1 MSQGFV
7 PILATT
13 KTRDKRK
20 IVIELRFFGVD
31 QMDLGSTAAPQDAG
45 LRAAAFEFGI
55 EPTLLL
61 DPHADLILEAN
72 PAACTLLGYDRALLR
87 QTRVSTLHTG
97 QLPAL
102 IVFTQAVLDKGAY
115 WTNALTPRHATGQS
129 LRLEYA
135 GTLLPGDGRWLV
147 LLTMSDLDARRRRYV
162 DAAAEDHMRGG
173 IATWQRVE
181 RVFQDIERENQLI
194 LRAAGEGIYGVNAEG
209 KTTFVNPAAERML
222 GWAAE
227 ELVGKE
233 IHPIVHHTH
242 HDGRHYPDHDC
253 PIYAAFRDG
262 AVHQVDGEVF
272 WRKDGTPVWVE
283 YTSTPIRDRG
293 VVVGAVIVF
302 RDVSQRREA
311 DEKLHAAL
319 AEVDRLRERLELEN
333 AYLQEEIRIET
344 NPRGIIG
351 QSEAIQKT
359 LRQVKLVAPTS
370 AAVMITGESGTGKEL
385 IARAIHE
392 ASSRR
397 DRPLIRVN
405 CAAIPR
411 ELFESEFFGHV
422 RGAFT
427 GAMRDRIGRFEL
439 ADGGTLFL
447 DEVGEIPLE
456 LQGKLLRVLQE
467 GHFERVGEERTR
479 AVDVRLIAATNRD
492 LKQEVQRGR
501 FREDLYFRLN
511 VFPVESVPLRE
522 RREDIPLLAQH
533 FLTSKALK
541 SELRLSEG
549 DARRLSRYDWPGN
562 VRELQNVIERA
573 AILAQNGRLR
583 IDLPD
588 TSGVQPSSGSARTKP
603 DARPAVMTS
612 AEMRDHERANILAA
626 LEARSGKVF
635 GPGGAAEM
643 LDIKPTTLASRIK
656 ALGIT
661 HARGVG
667 G

>member
-1 MSQGFV
+1 MEMALQT
-7 PILATT
+7 LAANP
-13 KTRDKRK
+13 REPD
-20 IVIELRFFGVD
+20 
-31 QMDLGSTAAPQDAG
+31 
-45 LRAAAFEFGI
+45 LRALTFDYFV

-61 DPHADLILEAN
+61 DPHADQVVDAN
-72 PAACTLLGYDRALLR
+72 PAACALLGYDRALLR
-87 QTRVSTLHTG
+87 ATRISELHAD

-102 IVFTQAVLDKGAY
+102 IVFTQAVLNKGAY
-115 WTNALTPRHATGQS
+115 WTNSLTPRHATGQP

-135 GTLLPGDGRWLV
+135 ATLMPHEGRSLM
-147 LLTMSDLDARRRRYV
+147 LLSMSDLEARRRRHV
-162 DAAAEDHMRGG
+162 DATAEDHMRGG
-173 IATWQRVE
+173 LAVWQRVE

-233 IHPIVHHTH
+233 IHPIVHHSH
-242 HDGRHYPDHDC
+242 HDGQHYPDHDC

-262 AVHQVDGEVF
+262 AVHNVDGEVF
-272 WRKDGTPVWVE
+272 WRKDGSPVWVE
-283 YTSTPIRDRG
+283 YTSTPIRDG
-293 VVVGAVIVF
+293 SLVVGAVVVF

-311 DEKLHAAL
+311 DERLHAAL

-333 AYLQEEIRIET
+333 AYLQEEIRIEA

-359 LRQVKLVAPTS
+359 LRQVKLVAPTT

-392 ASSRR
+392 ASHRS

-427 GAMRDRIGRFEL
+427 GAVRDRIGRFEL

-467 GHFERVGEERTR
+467 GNFERVGEERTR
-479 AVDVRLIAATNRD
+479 TVDVRLIAATNRD
-492 LKQEVQRGR
+492 LKLEVQRGR

-511 VFPVESVPLRE
+511 VFPVESVPLRD

-533 FLTSKALK
+533 FLSSESRELK
-541 SELRLSEG
+541 SSLRLSEG

-573 AILAQNGRLR
+573 TILAQNGRLR

-588 TSGVQPSSGSARTKP
+588 TPGPHAASGAGRQRAES
-603 DARPAVMTS
+603 RPAIMTS
-612 AEMRDHERANILAA
+612 AELRDQERANILAA
-626 LEARSGKVF
+626 LDACNGKVF
-635 GPGGAAEM
+635 GSGGAAEM
-643 LDIKPTTLASRIK
+643 LDIKPTTLASRMK
-656 ALGIT
+656 ALGIAP
-661 HARGVG
+661 ARARRPA
-667 G
+667 

>member
-1 MSQGFV
+1 M
-7 PILATT
+7 
-13 KTRDKRK
+13 
-20 IVIELRFFGVD
+20 
-31 QMDLGSTAAPQDAG
+31 
-45 LRAAAFEFGI
+45 
-55 EPTLLL
+55 
-61 DPHADLILEAN
+61 
-72 PAACTLLGYDRALLR
+72 
-87 QTRVSTLHTG
+87 
-97 QLPAL
+97 
-102 IVFTQAVLDKGAY
+102 
-115 WTNALTPRHATGQS
+115 
-129 LRLEYA
+129 
-135 GTLLPGDGRWLV
+135 PGDGRSLV
-147 LLTMSDLDARRRRYV
+147 LLAMSDLDARRRRYV

-222 GWAAE
+222 GWGAE

-467 GHFERVGEERTR
+467 GNFERVGEERTR

-533 FLTSKALK
+533 FLTRESKALK

-588 TSGVQPSSGSARTKP
+588 VIRRSALPRLGARESRCPPGCFDRLRNARPRARQYSRRACSLLRQGVRTRGCCGNARHQADHAGVAHQGAGNYRTFARRRLRQWVKHFSSGSSCPGRSAKRVFALDVP
-603 DARPAVMTS
+603 GIHVLVSNQRERRGWPGQARP
-612 AEMRDHERANILAA
+612 
-626 LEARSGKVF
+626 
-635 GPGGAAEM
+635 
-643 LDIKPTTLASRIK
+643 
-656 ALGIT
+656 
-661 HARGVG
+661 
-667 G
+667 

>member
-1 MSQGFV
+1 MD
-7 PILATT
+7 LATT
-13 KTRDKRK
+13 
-20 IVIELRFFGVD
+20 LPGVAAEA
-31 QMDLGSTAAPQDAG
+31 DLHAATFDFSG
-45 LRAAAFEFGI
+45 L
-55 EPTLLL
+55 PTLLI
-61 DPHADLILEAN
+61 DPHADLVVDAN
-72 PAACTLLGYDRALLR
+72 PAACALLGYDRALLR
-87 QTRVSTLHTG
+87 QTRMSALHAG

-115 WTNALTPRHATGQS
+115 WTNALTPRHATGRS

-135 GTLLPGDGRWLV
+135 GSLMPHDGRSLV
-147 LLTMSDLDARRRRYV
+147 LLVMSDLEARRRRSV

-173 IATWQRVE
+173 IAAWQRVE

-227 ELVGKE
+227 ELVGRA

-242 HDGRHYPDHDC
+242 HDGRPYPDQDC

-272 WRKDGTPVWVE
+272 WRKDGSAVWVE
-283 YTSTPIRDRG
+283 YTSTPIHDRG

-351 QSEAIQKT
+351 QSGAIQKT
-359 LRQVKLVAPTS
+359 LRQVKLVAPTT
-370 AAVMITGESGTGKEL
+370 AAVMISGESGTGKEL

-392 ASSRR
+392 ASARR

-427 GAMRDRIGRFEL
+427 GAVRDRIGRFEL

-467 GHFERVGEERTR
+467 GNFERVGEERTR
-479 AVDVRLIAATNRD
+479 TVDVRLIAATNRD
-492 LKQEVQRGR
+492 LKQEVARGR

-511 VFPVESVPLRE
+511 VFPVESLPLRE

-533 FLTSKALK
+533 FLMSESKALK

-583 IDLPD
+583 IDLPEA
-588 TSGVQPSSGSARTKP
+588 SGTQPASAAGRVKA
-603 DARPAVMTS
+603 DARPVVMTAS
-612 AEMRDHERANILAA
+612 ELRDQERTNIRAA
-626 LEARSGKVF
+626 LQACAGKVF

-643 LDIKPTTLASRIK
+643 LDIKPTTLASRMK
-656 ALGIT
+656 SLGIAS
-661 HARGVG
+661 ARGRG
-667 G
+667 

>member
-1 MSQGFV
+1 
-7 PILATT
+7 
-13 KTRDKRK
+13 
-20 IVIELRFFGVD
+20 
-31 QMDLGSTAAPQDAG
+31 MDLAHGSTAPQDVE
-45 LRAAAFEFGI
+45 LRAAAFEFAI

-61 DPHADLILEAN
+61 DPHADLILDAN

-87 QTRVSTLHTG
+87 QTKVSALHAG

-102 IVFTQAVLDKGAY
+102 IVFTQAVLDKGAF
-115 WTNALTPRHATGQS
+115 WTNALTPRHATGQTP
-129 LRLEYA
+129 RLEYA
-135 GTLLPGDGRWLV
+135 GSLVPGDGRALV
-147 LLTMSDLDARRRRYV
+147 RLTMSDLDARRRRYV

-222 GWAAE
+222 GWGAD

-467 GHFERVGEERTR
+467 GNFERVGAERTR

-533 FLTSKALK
+533 FLNSESKALK

-549 DARRLSRYDWPGN
+549 DARKLSRYDWPGN

-588 TSGVQPSSGSARTKP
+588 GSGGQPAPGSARVKS
-603 DARPAVMTS
+603 DARPAVLTAS
-612 AEMRDHERANILAA
+612 EMREHERGNILAA
-626 LEARSGKVF
+626 LAACSGKVF

-656 ALGIT
+656 ALGI
-661 HARGVG
+661 APRPRGSAG
-667 G
+667 LSG

>member
-1 MSQGFV
+1 
-7 PILATT
+7 
-13 KTRDKRK
+13 
-20 IVIELRFFGVD
+20 
-31 QMDLGSTAAPQDAG
+31 MDLALGSAAGSQDID
-45 LRAAAFEFGI
+45 LHVAAFEFAV
-55 EPTLLL
+55 EPALLL
-61 DPHADLILEAN
+61 DPHADLILDAN

-87 QTRVSTLHTG
+87 QTKVSRLHAG

-102 IVFTQAVLDKGAY
+102 IVFTQAVLDRGAY
-115 WTNALTPRHATGQS
+115 WTNALTPRHATGQT

-135 GTLLPGDGRWLV
+135 GSLLPQDGRALV

-397 DRPLIRVN
+397 D
-405 CAAIPR
+405 
-411 ELFESEFFGHV
+411 V
-422 RGAFT
+422 R
-427 GAMRDRIGRFEL
+427 
-439 ADGGTLFL
+439 
-447 DEVGEIPLE
+447 
-456 LQGKLLRVLQE
+456 
-467 GHFERVGEERTR
+467 
-479 AVDVRLIAATNRD
+479 
-492 LKQEVQRGR
+492 
-501 FREDLYFRLN
+501 
-511 VFPVESVPLRE
+511 
-522 RREDIPLLAQH
+522 
-533 FLTSKALK
+533 
-541 SELRLSEG
+541 
-549 DARRLSRYDWPGN
+549 
-562 VRELQNVIERA
+562 
-573 AILAQNGRLR
+573 
-583 IDLPD
+583 
-588 TSGVQPSSGSARTKP
+588 
-603 DARPAVMTS
+603 
-612 AEMRDHERANILAA
+612 
-626 LEARSGKVF
+626 
-635 GPGGAAEM
+635 
-643 LDIKPTTLASRIK
+643 
-656 ALGIT
+656 
-661 HARGVG
+661 
-667 G
+667 

>member
-1 MSQGFV
+1 MD
-7 PILATT
+7 LA
-13 KTRDKRK
+13 
-20 IVIELRFFGVD
+20 
-31 QMDLGSTAAPQDAG
+31 LGSTAPPQDIE
-45 LRAAAFEFGI
+45 LRTAAFEFAI
-55 EPTLLL
+55 EPALLL
-61 DPHADLILEAN
+61 DPHADQILDAN

-87 QTRVSTLHTG
+87 QTKASALHAG
-97 QLPAL
+97 QLPVL

-135 GTLLPGDGRWLV
+135 GSLVPGEGRSLV

-262 AVHQVDGEVF
+262 AVHQVEGEVF

-359 LRQVKLVAPTS
+359 LRQVKLVAPTT

-411 ELFESEFFGHV
+411 ELFESEFFGHI

-467 GHFERVGEERTR
+467 GNFERVGEERTR
-479 AVDVRLIAATNRD
+479 AVDVRVIAATNRD

-533 FLTSKALK
+533 FLTRESKALK
-541 SELRLSEG
+541 SDLRLSEG
-549 DARRLSRYDWPGN
+549 DARRLARYDWPGN

-588 TSGVQPSSGSARTKP
+588 LPGTSPSSGAAREKA
-603 DARPAVMTS
+603 DARPTVMTA
-612 AEMRDHERANILAA
+612 AEMRAHERANILAA
-626 LEARSGKVF
+626 LQACSGKVF

-656 ALGIT
+656 ALGI
-661 HARGVG
+661 ANGRGLAG
-667 G
+667 

>member
-1 MSQGFV
+1 
-7 PILATT
+7 
-13 KTRDKRK
+13 
-20 IVIELRFFGVD
+20 
-31 QMDLGSTAAPQDAG
+31 MDLDPQPPAITPD
-45 LRAAAFEFGI
+45 LRGASFEHAI

-61 DPHADLILEAN
+61 DPDADRIIDAN
-72 PAACTLLGYDRALLR
+72 PAACALLGIGRALLR
-87 QTRVSTLHTG
+87 ATKISALHEG
-97 QLPAL
+97 QIPAL
-102 IVFTQAVLDKGAY
+102 IVFTQAVLDKGTW
-115 WTNALTPRHATGQS
+115 WTNALTPRHATGKP

-135 GTLLPGDGRWLV
+135 GAVVPYDGRALI
-147 LLTMSDLDARRRRYV
+147 LLTMSDLEQRRRRTV
-162 DAAAEDHMRGG
+162 DAAAEDHMRSGL
-173 IATWQRVE
+173 AAWQRVE

-194 LRAAGEGIYGVNAEG
+194 LRAAGEGIYGVNADG

-222 GWAAE
+222 GWSAE

-233 IHPIVHHTH
+233 IHPIVHHSH
-242 HDGRHYPDHDC
+242 HDGSHYPDHDC

-262 AVHQVDGEVF
+262 AVHNVDNEVF
-272 WRKDGTPVWVE
+272 WRKDGTKVWVE
-283 YTSTPIRDRG
+283 YTSTPIRDRHL
-293 VVVGAVIVF
+293 VIGAVIVF
-302 RDVSQRREA
+302 RDVSARRAA

-359 LRQVKLVAPTS
+359 LRQVKLVAPTT

-392 ASSRR
+392 ASHRR
-397 DRPLIRVN
+397 DRPMIRVN

-411 ELFESEFFGHV
+411 ELFESEFFGHA

-427 GAMRDRIGRFEL
+427 GAVRDRIGRFEL

-467 GHFERVGEERTR
+467 GNFERVGEERTR
-479 AVDVRLIAATNRD
+479 GVDVRLIAATNRN
-492 LKQEVQRGR
+492 LKQDVARGK

-522 RREDIPLLAQH
+522 RREDIALLAQH
-533 FLTSKALK
+533 FLLSEKLK
-541 SELRLSEG
+541 SDLRLSEG
-549 DARRLSRYDWPGN
+549 DARKLARYDWPGN

-588 TSGVQPSSGSARTKP
+588 AMGPHVAAGSGRAKADTK
-603 DARPAVMTS
+603 PAVMTS
-612 AEMRDHERANILAA
+612 SELRDFERGNILAA
-626 LEARSGKVF
+626 LAACGGKVF
-635 GPGGAAEM
+635 GPGGAADV
-643 LDIKPTTLASRIK
+643 LDIKPTTLASRMK
-656 ALGIT
+656 ALGIAG
-661 HARGVG
+661 ARTRQAG

>member
-1 MSQGFV
+1 LDQHF
-7 PILATT
+7 ATPQ
-13 KTRDKRK
+13 R
-20 IVIELRFFGVD
+20 ELD
-31 QMDLGSTAAPQDAG
+31 P
-45 LRAAAFEFGI
+45 RAATFDFSI

-61 DPHADLILEAN
+61 DPHADLIVDAN
-72 PAACTLLGYDRALLR
+72 PAACALLGYDRALLR
-87 QTRVSTLHTG
+87 QTKVSALHAG

-115 WTNALTPRHATGQS
+115 WTNALTPRHATGRI

-135 GTLLPGDGRWLV
+135 GSVVPRDGRSLL
-147 LLTMSDLDARRRRYV
+147 LLTMSDLEARRRRTV
-162 DAAAEDHMRGG
+162 DDDAEDHMRGG
-173 IATWQRVE
+173 IAAWQRVE

-233 IHPIVHHTH
+233 IHSIVHHTH
-242 HDGRHYPDHDC
+242 QDGRPYPHQDC

-272 WRKDGTPVWVE
+272 WRKDGSKVWVE
-283 YTSTPIRDRG
+283 YTSTPIRDRSM
-293 VVVGAVIVF
+293 VVGAVIVF

-311 DEKLHAAL
+311 DEKLRAAL

-351 QSEAIQKT
+351 RSEAIQKT
-359 LRQVKLVAPTS
+359 LRQVKLVAPTT
-370 AAVMITGESGTGKEL
+370 AAVMISGESGTGKEL

-392 ASSRR
+392 ASHRR

-411 ELFESEFFGHV
+411 ELFESELFGHV

-427 GAMRDRIGRFEL
+427 GAVRDRIGRFEL

-467 GHFERVGEERTR
+467 GNFERVGEERTR
-479 AVDVRLIAATNRD
+479 TVDVRLIAATNRD

-533 FLTSKALK
+533 FLMGESKELK
-541 SELRLSEG
+541 SDLKLSEG

-583 IDLPD
+583 IDLPEA
-588 TSGVQPSSGSARTKP
+588 SGAPASTGPGRPKA
-603 DARPAVMTS
+603 DARPVVMTS
-612 AEMRDHERANILAA
+612 SEMRDHERANIVAA
-626 LEARSGKVF
+626 LQACTGKIF
-635 GPGGAAEM
+635 GPGGAAEL

-656 ALGIT
+656 VLEIAGERNLAPLAGRGRSPSDARAPGEGPP
-661 HARGVG
+661 ARGRRP
-667 G
+667 

>member
-1 MSQGFV
+1 MEIPQRGLGV
-7 PILATT
+7 GEREADLRTLAF
-13 KTRDKRK
+13 DHLA
-20 IVIELRFFGVD
+20 E
-31 QMDLGSTAAPQDAG
+31 A
-45 LRAAAFEFGI
+45 
-55 EPTLLL
+55 TLLL
-61 DPHADLILEAN
+61 DPQADQIVDAN

-87 QTRVSTLHTG
+87 ETKITTLHAG

-102 IVFTQAVLDKGAY
+102 IVFTQAVFDRGSY
-115 WTNALTPRHATGQS
+115 WTNSLTPRHATGQQ
-129 LRLEYA
+129 LRLEYT
-135 GTLLPGDGRWLV
+135 GSRIPHEDRMLMLLS
-147 LLTMSDLDARRRRYV
+147 MSDLEERRRRYV
-162 DAAAEDHMRGG
+162 DATAEDHMRSGL
-173 IATWQRVE
+173 AEWQRVE

-233 IHPIVHHTH
+233 IHTIVHHSYP
-242 HDGRHYPDHDC
+242 DGTHYPDHDC

-262 AVHQVDGEVF
+262 AVHTVEGEVF
-272 WRKDGTPVWVE
+272 WRKDGTTVWVE

-319 AEVDRLRERLELEN
+319 TEVDRLRERLELEN

-359 LRQVKLVAPTS
+359 LRQVKLVAPTA
-370 AAVMITGESGTGKEL
+370 AAVLITGESGTGKEL

-392 ASSRR
+392 DSQRR

-422 RGAFT
+422 KGAFT
-427 GAMRDRIGRFEL
+427 GALRDRIGRFEL

-467 GHFERVGEERTR
+467 GNFERVGEERTR
-479 AVDVRLIAATNRD
+479 TVDVRLIAATNRD

-511 VFPVESVPLRE
+511 VFPIESVPLRE

-533 FLTSKALK
+533 FLMRERAEPK
-541 SELRLSEG
+541 SGLRLSEG
-549 DARRLSRYDWPGN
+549 DVRRLSRYGWPGN

-573 AILAQNGRLR
+573 VILAQNGRLR

-588 TSGVQPSSGSARTKP
+588 APGPNLAPGDGRQGS
-603 DARPAVMTS
+603 DERPTVMTS
-612 AEMRDHERANILAA
+612 AELRDLERSNIIAALAA
-626 LEARSGKVF
+626 CNGKVF
-635 GPGGAAEM
+635 GASGAAAM
-643 LDIKPTTLASRIK
+643 LDIKPTTLASRMK
-656 ALGIT
+656 ALGL
-661 HARGVG
+661 AAGRAQASLQ
-667 G
+667 

>member
-1 MSQGFV
+1 
-7 PILATT
+7 
-13 KTRDKRK
+13 
-20 IVIELRFFGVD
+20 
-31 QMDLGSTAAPQDAG
+31 MDVSLSPGPEKSLDLWG
-45 LRAAAFEFGI
+45 AAFDFAA
-55 EPTLLL
+55 EPMMLL
-61 DPHADLILEAN
+61 DPHGDRIVDAN
-72 PAACTLLGYDRALLR
+72 PAVCTLLGYDRALLR
-87 QTRVSTLHTG
+87 QMKISALHAG

-102 IVFTQAVLDKGAY
+102 IVFTQAVFDRGSF
-115 WTNALTPRHATGQS
+115 WTTSLTPRHAAGNE
-129 LRLEYA
+129 LRLEYTGSLIPQE
-135 GTLLPGDGRWLV
+135 GTPLV
-147 LLTMSDLDARRRRYV
+147 LLAMSDLEQRRRRLV
-162 DAAAEDHMRGG
+162 DVTAEDHMRGG
-173 IATWQRVE
+173 IAAWQRVE
-181 RVFQDIERENQLI
+181 RVFRDIERENQLI

-209 KTTFVNPAAERML
+209 KTTFVNPVAERLL
-222 GWAAE
+222 GWSAE
-227 ELVGKE
+227 ELVGTD
-233 IHPIVHHTH
+233 IHSTVHHTH
-242 HDGRHYPDHDC
+242 HDGRHYPHEDC

-262 AVHQVDGEVF
+262 AVHQVNDEVF

-311 DEKLHAAL
+311 DEKLRAAL
-319 AEVDRLRERLELEN
+319 AEVDQLRERLEQEN
-333 AYLQEEIRIET
+333 AYLQEEIRTET

-351 QSEAIQKT
+351 RTAAVQKT
-359 LRQVKLVAPTS
+359 LRQVSLVAPTD
-370 AAVMITGESGTGKEL
+370 ATVMITGESGTGKEL

-392 ASSRR
+392 ASQRS

-427 GAMRDRIGRFEL
+427 GALRDRVGRFEL

-479 AVDVRLIAATNRD
+479 AVNVRVIAATNRE
-492 LKQEVQRGR
+492 LKQEVKQGR

-511 VFPVESVPLRE
+511 VFPVETVPLRD

-533 FLTSKALK
+533 FLSSEGKSLK
-541 SELRLSEG
+541 SDLRLSEG
-549 DARRLSRYDWPGN
+549 DVRRLMQYDWPGN

-583 IDLPD
+583 IDLPIQQAGAELPAA
-588 TSGVQPSSGSARTKP
+588 SR
-603 DARPAVMTS
+603 RPRNGAPPAIMTDD
-612 AEMRDHERANILAA
+612 EMREHERNNILAA
-626 LEARSGKVF
+626 LKASGGKVF
-635 GPGGAAEM
+635 GKDGAAE
-643 LDIKPTTLASRIK
+643 LLAIKPTTLASRIK
-656 ALGIT
+656 SLGIS
-661 HARGVG
+661 ARNPDSPMR
-667 G
+667 

>member
-1 MSQGFV
+1 MEF
-7 PILATT
+7 
-13 KTRDKRK
+13 
-20 IVIELRFFGVD
+20 
-31 QMDLGSTAAPQDAG
+31 AAPG
-45 LRAAAFEFGI
+45 LAAAGREADLRTLAFDYLV

-61 DPHADLILEAN
+61 DPQADQIVDAN

-87 QTRVSTLHTG
+87 ETRISTLHAG
-97 QLPAL
+97 QMPAL
-102 IVFTQAVLDKGAY
+102 IAFTQAVLDKGSY
-115 WTNALTPRHATGQS
+115 WTDALTPRHATGQQ
-129 LRLEYA
+129 LRLEYS
-135 GTLLPGDGRWLV
+135 GSWLPHEGRTLM
-147 LLTMSDLDARRRRYV
+147 LLGMSDLDQRRRRYV
-162 DAAAEDHMRGG
+162 DATAEDHMRSGL
-173 IATWQRVE
+173 AAWQRVE

-222 GWAAE
+222 GWAAD

-233 IHPIVHHTH
+233 IHPIVHHTYP
-242 HDGRHYPDHDC
+242 DGRHYPDHDC

-262 AVHQVDGEVF
+262 AVHTVDGEVF

-359 LRQVKLVAPTS
+359 LRQVKLVAPAT
-370 AAVMITGESGTGKEL
+370 AAVMISGESGTGKEL

-392 ASSRR
+392 ASQRR

-427 GAMRDRIGRFEL
+427 GALRDRIGRFEL

-467 GHFERVGEERTR
+467 GNFERVGEERTR
-479 AVDVRLIAATNRD
+479 VVDVRLIAATNRD

-511 VFPVESVPLRE
+511 VFPIESVPLRE

-533 FLTSKALK
+533 FLMRER
-541 SELRLSEG
+541 SEPASNLRLSEG
-549 DARRLSRYDWPGN
+549 DVRRLSRYDWPGN

-588 TSGVQPSSGSARTKP
+588 VSGPKP
-603 DARPAVMTS
+603 VAGGERPNSDERPAVMTS
-612 AEMRDHERANILAA
+612 AELRDLERSNILAA
-626 LEARSGKVF
+626 LAACNGKVF
-635 GPGGAAEM
+635 GANGAASL
-643 LDIKPTTLASRIK
+643 LDIKPTTLASRMK
-656 ALGIT
+656 SLGIAP
-661 HARGVG
+661 ARPRQAGWQ
-667 G
+667 

>member
-1 MSQGFV
+1 MNYDFSESIRWIW
-7 PILATT
+7 PNLASN
-13 KTRDKRK
+13 
-20 IVIELRFFGVD
+20 LA
-31 QMDLGSTAAPQDAG
+31 LGSTAAPQDPD

-61 DPHADLILEAN
+61 DPHADLILDAN

-87 QTRVSTLHTG
+87 QTRVSALHTG

-115 WTNALTPRHATGQS
+115 WTNALTPRHATGKS

-135 GTLLPGDGRWLV
+135 GTLLPGDGRSLV

-447 DEVGEIPLE
+447 DEIGEIPLE

-533 FLTSKALK
+533 FLTRESKALK

-588 TSGVQPSSGSARTKP
+588 GSGVQPSSGSARAKP
-603 DARPAVMTS
+603 DARPAIMTS

-626 LEARSGKVF
+626 LQACGGKVF

-661 HARGVG
+661 NAR
-667 G
+667 

>member
-1 MSQGFV
+1 MNYEFSEFCV
-7 PILATT
+7 MDFSSHTLAATILDA
-13 KTRDKRK
+13 D
-20 IVIELRFFGVD
+20 LRTVTFDYAV
-31 QMDLGSTAAPQDAG
+31 
-45 LRAAAFEFGI
+45 

-61 DPHADLILEAN
+61 DPHADQIVDAN
-72 PAACTLLGYDRALLR
+72 PAACALLGYDRALLR
-87 QTRVSTLHTG
+87 LTKISALHEG

-102 IVFTQAVLDKGAY
+102 IVFTQAVLAKGAY
-115 WTNALTPRHATGQS
+115 WTNTLTPRHATGQA

-135 GTLLPGDGRWLV
+135 GSLVPQGERSLL
-147 LLTMSDLDARRRRYV
+147 LLTMSDLEQRRRRHV

-173 IATWQRVE
+173 IAAWQRVE

-222 GWAAE
+222 GWAAD

-233 IHPIVHHTH
+233 IHPIVHHSH
-242 HDGRHYPDHDC
+242 HDGSHYPDHDC

-262 AVHQVDGEVF
+262 AVHNVDNEVF
-272 WRKDGTPVWVE
+272 WRKDGSPVWVE
-283 YTSTPIRDRG
+283 YTSTPIRDRSM
-293 VVVGAVIVF
+293 VVGAVIVF

-359 LRQVKLVAPTS
+359 LRQVKLVAPTT
-370 AAVMITGESGTGKEL
+370 AAVMISGESGTGKEL

-392 ASSRR
+392 ASGRR

-427 GAMRDRIGRFEL
+427 GAVRDRIGRFEL
-439 ADGGTLFL
+439 ASGGTLFL

-467 GHFERVGEERTR
+467 GNFERVGEERTR
-479 AVDVRLIAATNRD
+479 SVDVRVIAATNRN

-511 VFPVESVPLRE
+511 VFPVESVPLRD

-533 FLTSKALK
+533 FLMSEKLK
-541 SELRLSEG
+541 SDLRLSEG

-588 TSGVQPSSGSARTKP
+588 APGPHHASTSGRAKT
-603 DARPAVMTS
+603 DAKPAVMTS
-612 AEMRDHERANILAA
+612 AEMRDHERSNILAA
-626 LEARSGKVF
+626 LAACNGKVF
-635 GPGGAAEM
+635 GPGGAAEL
-643 LDIKPTTLASRIK
+643 LDLRPTTLSSRMK
-656 ALGIT
+656 ALGIAG
-661 HARGVG
+661 ARTRVG
-667 G
+667 